1 MSYKRLVFI
10 KGESQ
15 LLWGE
20 KSHRKTSSEPNTACA
35 GSLPP
40 PFRDQPAEVIQLAE
54 DSSEVRKL
62 RSD

>member
-1 MSYKRLVFI
+1 MIGFYKRGKSASV
-10 KGESQ
+10 
-15 LLWGE
+15 GE

-54 DSSEVRKL
+54 DSSGVRKL